1 MNTNIDILI
10 TTFEKRYDLL
20 VKLIESIRRF
30 TNCNIIILINGDIKK
45 EVSETYKKNI
55 LELCLNTTNIIP
67 YFFTEFVGLSKIWNR
82 GVIASNKEYQLILND
97 DLLFN
102 KNVLDNIELNQIN
115 DILTINNSFSHFIIN
130 KKFLQEFGYFN
141 EYLLGIGFE
150 DSDFVRRYKKLYSK
164 DVTTLYNNGISH
176 HSSNIGT
183 DNLDTT
189 FYNKYSIYNKHIYDN
204 LDLIYIN
211 PYPLE
216 KYYSENKYKII
227 KINDEK

>member
-1 MNTNIDILI
+1 MNNNIDILI

-20 VKLIESIRRF
+20 VKLIESIRRC
-30 TNCNIIILINGDIKK
+30 NDSNIILLLNGEIEK
-45 EVSETYKKNI
+45 EISETYKKNI
-55 LELCLNTTNIIP
+55 LQLCLNTTNIIP
-67 YFFTEFVGLSKIWNR
+67 YFFTEFVGLSKLWNR
-82 GVIASNKEYQLILND
+82 GIIASNKKYQLILND

-102 KNVLDNIELNQIN
+102 KNIFEDIELNQIN

-164 DVTTLYNNGISH
+164 DVPTLYNNSIG
-176 HSSNIGT
+176 HSRSTIMT
-183 DNLDTT
+183 DNIDNLFRD
-189 FYNKYSIYNKHIYDN
+189 KYSIYNREIYDN
-204 LDLIYIN
+204 LNLMYIN

-216 KYYSENKYKII
+216 KYYSDNKNKIVQI
-227 KINDEK
+227 KS

>member
-1 MNTNIDILI
+1 MNNNIDILI

-20 VKLIESIRRF
+20 VKLIESIRRC
-30 TNCNIIILINGDIKK
+30 TNCSIILLINGDIEK
-45 EVSETYKKNI
+45 EISETYRKNI
-55 LELCLNTTNIIP
+55 LQLCLKTTNIIP
-67 YFFTEFVGLSKIWNR
+67 YFFTEFVGLSKMWNR
-82 GVIASNKEYQLILND
+82 GVIASNKKYQLILND

-102 KNVLDNIELNQIN
+102 KNILDNIELNQIN

-164 DVTTLYNNGISH
+164 DVTTLYNDYISH
-176 HSSNIGT
+176 YSSSIGT
-183 DNLDTT
+183 NNLDTT

-204 LDLIYIN
+204 LDLMNIN

-216 KYYSENKYKII
+216 KYYSENKHKII
-227 KINDEK
+227 KIKEEK